1 MKRTLLLAVSIAF
14 GLSAHSLLAATNL
27 VQNGGF
33 ESGTND
39 WNLNNDDFSIT
50 AANGPSASGT
60 AAALLGGAGTSD
72 DGSIFQNFPT
82 TPGINYV
89 ITYDY
94 KTLDTGTATN
104 RFSQVSVEVDGSN
117 GNEVNN
123 NNNITYTPTT
133 SFQTAIDSFTANSGT
148 STIYVSGNDEV
159 VVDNVSV
166 VSGSFSKPG
175 RFTGSVK
182 ITGTIPS
189 QTIGAFHTESVVA
202 RISPSGGIY
211 WIMEPTGDYG
221 TAALLNDST
230 IAYSGSTQA
239 VKIADKDHISFSY
252 TAPNFGSLE
261 TTMDFFKLKRAGK

>member
-1 MKRTLLLAVSIAF
+1 M
-14 GLSAHSLLAATNL
+14 AATNL

-39 WNLNNDDFSIT
+39 WNLNYDDFSIT

-60 AAALLGGAGTSD
+60 AAALLGGASTGD
-72 DGSIFQNFPT
+72 DGDIFQNFPT
-82 TPGINYV
+82 TPGVNYV

-104 RFSQVSVEVDGSN
+104 INSDVSVEVDGSN
-117 GNEVNN
+117 GNELNN
-123 NNNITYTPTT
+123 NSNIEYRPTT

-148 STIYVSGNDEV
+148 STIYVYGNDEV

-175 RFTGSVK
+175 KYTGSVK

-211 WIMEPTGDYG
+211 WIMEPGGDYN
-221 TAALLNDST
+221 TAALLNDGK
-230 IAYSGSTQA
+230 IAYSGTIEA
-239 VKIADKDHISFSY
+239 VTIADKDHIKFSITY
-252 TAPNFGSLE
+252 PGSTE
-261 TTMDFFKLKRAGK
+261 STTDAFSLKRTGK